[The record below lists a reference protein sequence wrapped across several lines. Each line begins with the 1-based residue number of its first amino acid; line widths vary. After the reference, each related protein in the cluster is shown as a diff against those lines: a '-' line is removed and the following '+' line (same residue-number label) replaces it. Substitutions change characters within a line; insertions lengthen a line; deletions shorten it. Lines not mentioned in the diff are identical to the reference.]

1 MVQNVA
7 DYLQKHKVPKSKVD
21 KALVKLASSGV
32 LTCKEFG
39 KAKVYFIRQEEL
51 PTLTEEEIKD
61 KIRENDGLKRQIEE
75 KAAVVSKLQR
85 ECQKYVSRKT
95 LTDMEDYY
103 HRLQDEAEI
112 LDNKLATFRS
122 DDTPQISAQD
132 IAKLE
137 KEIESNVSIWKHRK
151 RSFNDIWNQVS
162 ENFDGNKKD
171 LFEDLG
177 VEIDGDGELNSIEQA
192 VKKKKNG

>member
-39 KAKVYFIRQEEL
+39 KAKVYFVRQEEL

-112 LDNKLATFRS
+112 LDNKLANFRS

>member
-112 LDNKLATFRS
+112 LDNKLANFRS